1 MSLLVLFIYYIS
13 LVSGQTRTEAAET
26 RCIER
31 ERRALLQLKSGL
43 LDDAGILS
51 SWSNHRSSHDCCLWK
66 GVGCSN
72 ITNHVISLQLNG
84 YWSDELFEV
93 VGLGGQISSSLLELK
108 HLNHLD
114 LSFNSFTQ
122 LPEFVGS
129 LRKLR
134 YLNLSSIDFDVSKVP
149 PQLGRLSDLQTL
161 DLSSSTIILKNME
174 WLYKLSSLKYL
185 NLNYIDLSDTNNLLE
200 KLITRLPSLFELHLG
215 SCLLPKVPV
224 NRLLHVTNI
233 SKSLSILDI
242 SDNYL
247 PSSCIYPWLFN
258 LSGSLTNIDLSYNE
272 LNGSI
277 HEAFGA
283 FTYLRKLD
291 LTSNGLK
298 GGIPISFGNFSTL
311 ESLYLAGN
319 ALKEDLLNIFH
330 LLGPAKKSIQVLELS
345 YNNISGSLPDF
356 TTFTDLQ
363 ELHLSNNEI
372 NGSFPE
378 NFEQISNL
386 IILDLAD
393 NQISGLLPDLS
404 PLSSLQ
410 ELYFERNRLEG
421 NLGEN
426 IMQLSELKCL
436 GVSSNLLLGKI
447 SETHLVNLS
456 HLVYLDLSDNSLVLE
471 LDSDWS
477 PIFSLDT
484 ISLSS
489 SKLGPSFPTWMR
501 SQKNFSI
508 LDISN
513 CQINDSIPN
522 WFWDQLT
529 PRLRYLNLSSNNIH
543 GTVPDLMYA
552 EQPVFDL
559 SSNNFSGPIP
569 LFPFSTQ
576 ALVLSNNMFSGTI
589 SLLWNLTD
597 IYNLDLSSNQLT
609 GELPDFWM
617 NFTRMLYFN
626 LENNNFTGRIPT
638 AMGSFSSVYMLSMR
652 RNRLNGD
659 LASSFKNWANLEFL
673 DLGENNLSGN
683 IPNWIGKSLSNLRV
697 LSLPSNG
704 FQGTI
709 PTSLCGLE
717 NLQILDISVNNISGT
732 IPKCLSRLQSMAEK
746 KTVAF
751 LGKRNV
757 GLVRTRISLSKATHV
772 FKALLA
778 WKGMKHEYSSTLGL
792 VTSLDLSS
800 NMFSGE
806 IPGEIS
812 NLLGLVALNLSRNN
826 LTWKIPQDIGKLR
839 WLDFLDLS
847 RNHLAG
853 GIPAS
858 LSQLTNL
865 GVLDLS
871 NNNLSGRIPTSTQ
884 LQSFDNSSYIENPS
898 LCGLPL
904 AISCPEDLLPQNPRT
919 TVQTDDY
926 EDQDKLITRGFYISL
941 LIGLAFGFWGV
952 YGTLVVSKS
961 CRYAYFSFISHVK
974 DWIYVMTA
982 VNYARIL
989 PANIEDHCQKEG
1001 MDGKL
1006 DMLAKEMIVNTVR
1019 VADEKKQTSD
1029 DVRVIDVMEADIDR
1043 DTLSRGIIGEVK
1055 KLEYLDKLAGFC
1067 EVEGLFNATNQSVT
1081 VGISPDLIRE
1091 VVHVNVKKRTYK
1103 VVVVEEINDVIEID
1117 VDRKTSEEE
1126 EEGGGENSSMAMG
1139 HGMVQDDNG
1148 QDEDESDDGH
1158 RPTDNGNEDDDD
1170 GGGFEESKIKKKDM
1184 TADELS
1190 NIQMKDTGADES
1202 SRKCKG
1208 PNLQDDNDMT
1218 SREKDGDQSE
1228 PSLITRELCDRS
1240 R

>member
-200 KLITRLPSLFELHLG
+200 RLITRLPSLFELH
-215 SCLLPKVPV
+215 
-224 NRLLHVTNI
+224 
-233 SKSLSILDI
+233 LDI

-298 GGIPISFGNFSTL
+298 DGIPRSFGNFSTL
-311 ESLYLAGN
+311 EFLYLAGN
-319 ALKEDLLNIFH
+319 TLKEDLLNIFH

-356 TTFTDLQ
+356 TTFMDLQ
-363 ELHLSNNEI
+363 ELHLSNNDI

-378 NFEQISNL
+378 KFEQISNL

-436 GVSSNLLLGKI
+436 GVSSNLLQGKI

-489 SKLGPSFPTWMR
+489 SKLGPSFPKWMR

-543 GTVPDLMYA
+543 GTVPDL
-552 EQPVFDL
+552 
-559 SSNNFSGPIP
+559 I
-569 LFPFSTQ
+569 TQ

-617 NFTRMLYFN
+617 NFTSMLYFN

-673 DLGENNLSGN
+673 DLGENNLSGS
-683 IPNWIGKSLSNLRV
+683 IPDWIGKSLSNLRV

-732 IPKCLSRLQSMAEK
+732 IPKCFSRLQSMAEK

-757 GLVRTRISLSKATHV
+757 GLERTRLSLSKATHV

-800 NMFSGE
+800 NMLSGE

-826 LTWKIPQDIGKLR
+826 LTGKIPQDIGKLR

-982 VNYARIL
+982 VNYARL
-989 PANIEDHCQKEG
+989 KR
-1001 MDGKL
+1001 
-1006 DMLAKEMIVNTVR
+1006 R
-1019 VADEKKQTSD
+1019 VWD
-1029 DVRVIDVMEADIDR
+1029 
-1043 DTLSRGIIGEVK
+1043 
-1055 KLEYLDKLAGFC
+1055 
-1067 EVEGLFNATNQSVT
+1067 
-1081 VGISPDLIRE
+1081 
-1091 VVHVNVKKRTYK
+1091 
-1103 VVVVEEINDVIEID
+1103 
-1117 VDRKTSEEE
+1117 
-1126 EEGGGENSSMAMG
+1126 
-1139 HGMVQDDNG
+1139 
-1148 QDEDESDDGH
+1148 
-1158 RPTDNGNEDDDD
+1158 
-1170 GGGFEESKIKKKDM
+1170 
-1184 TADELS
+1184 
-1190 NIQMKDTGADES
+1190 
-1202 SRKCKG
+1202 
-1208 PNLQDDNDMT
+1208 
-1218 SREKDGDQSE
+1218 
-1228 PSLITRELCDRS
+1228 
-1240 R
+1240 